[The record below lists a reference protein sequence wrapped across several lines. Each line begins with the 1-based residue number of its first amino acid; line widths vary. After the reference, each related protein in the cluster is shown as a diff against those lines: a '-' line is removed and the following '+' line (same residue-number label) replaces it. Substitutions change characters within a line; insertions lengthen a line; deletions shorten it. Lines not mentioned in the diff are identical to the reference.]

1 MAGLIEKILAFWG
14 YEKREAQ
21 SAKSMAESVLALLA
35 QGDPVPPKAG
45 RSSEEDFETGNA
57 AMGTF
62 MQDTAGLNPVVPF
75 ETLEFLT
82 KVALINPDL
91 NHATTNLINLANN
104 GHSLALDAASDAII
118 EKAHERLNERAQNLY
133 PRSAGIDGLI
143 NHYIAQIA
151 ITGAISSEDVVS
163 KKRDGVERVAMVPTQ
178 RIRFKYLDGEYK
190 PFQLLRDGKLIELNE
205 QTYSYYA
212 FRTAQNSPY
221 AIPLYLAAVENI
233 LAQRDMQTNLNFIMR
248 KFGLLGLVAL
258 TLKAQPKKPA
268 ESDGEHSARKE
279 RYLAQVLTAL
289 QKNFLQGLMVKFEDQ
304 TLEHHNITGEAS
316 GSKDVWDLN
325 EQQIASGM
333 GIDPMIIGR
342 VFSTTETFANVTYM
356 FSIRQANNIR
366 RLVKRRIEKTYRLD
380 LRLQGLE
387 LDDLSLQFEE
397 NPARDPQ
404 SESIAVQ
411 RKQRGIIEKV
421 KVGVISPDDGAQEL
435 GYENW
440 FDVKRLDV
448 ESGLVE
454 GPDLQRREPP
464 KRFLWNAG
472 LQRYRFVRP
481 RVFLAEDRGSQIVDR
496 KSLAAES
503 TVRKVLEDWSAK
515 YLKAIAPF
523 LGASAEEAGEV
534 LAGFVRR
541 SQRSDFVDEKDFAEQ
556 AFGVITSIYVD
567 AFRSTEA
574 QNALRDSVKV
584 IYEYYRLEDTSAFE
598 KVPKVTFTLDKI
610 DTRTLNF
617 VRGLDRH
624 YLSKFIFNADTER
637 QVLDWL
643 RQQWI
648 ENGEGLFGRTSREA
662 IRTFQ
667 ALAVDTLEPL
677 SEYQAQRIIN
687 TSVQRMR
694 TWAQIGQLDEA
705 EFSWAKVYNPE
716 PEAEICQAM
725 NGRLIPIGEAR
736 KAVDELS
743 KLTPEQYQKR
753 LQPITAEDIGRV
765 GIRAATRQGIAFP
778 PYHPNCKTRL
788 LATTEKGNESLGQR
802 AERMAFHR
810 NGFAKVD

>member
-104 GHSLALDAASDAII
+104 GHSLVLDAASDAII
-118 EKAHERLNERAQNLY
+118 AKAHARLNERAQNLY
-133 PRSAGIDGLI
+133 PRCAGIDGLI
-143 NHYIAQIA
+143 NHYLAQIA
-151 ITGAISSEDVVS
+151 VTGAISSEDMVS
-163 KKRDGVERVAMVPTQ
+163 KNRDGVERVVIVPTQ
-178 RIRFKYLDGEYK
+178 RIRFKYLNGEYK
-190 PFQLLRDGKLIELNE
+190 PHQLLRDGKLIELNE
-205 QTYSYYA
+205 QTYSYFA

-268 ESDGEHSARKE
+268 ESEGEHSARKE

-304 TLEHHNITGEAS
+304 TLEHHNITGEAR

-333 GIDPMIIGR
+333 GVDPTIIGR
-342 VFSTTETFANVTYM
+342 NYTSTETFANVTYM
-356 FSIRQANNIR
+356 FLIRQANNIR
-366 RLVKRRIEKTYRLD
+366 MLAKRRMEKTYRLD
-380 LRLQGLE
+380 LRLQGLQV
-387 LDDLSLQFEE
+387 DDLSLQFNE
-397 NPARDPQ
+397 NPARDPLAEAQ
-404 SESIAVQ
+404 ARETRERAIFA
-411 RKQRGIIEKV
+411 KV
-421 KVGVISPDDGAQEL
+421 NAGVIDPDTAAQEL

-440 FDVKRLDV
+440 FDPSRLAV
-448 ESGLVE
+448 SSNQSSVVSN
-454 GPDLQRREPP
+454 R
-464 KRFLWNAG
+464 KAFAWNAG
-472 LQRYRFVRP
+472 LQRYSFIRP
-481 RVFLAEDRGSQIVDR
+481 RVFLSEDRRSKIGDR

-503 TVRKVLEDWSAK
+503 TVRKILEEWSEK
-515 YLKAIAPF
+515 YLKAIAPYI
-523 LGASAEEAGEV
+523 GASVEQAAEV

-541 SQRSDFVDEKDFAEQ
+541 SSFSDFKDENDFAEQ

-567 AFRSTEA
+567 AFRSTES
-574 QNALRDSVKV
+574 QNALRESVKK

-598 KVPKVTFTLDKI
+598 KVPKVTFTLDTI
-610 DTRTLNF
+610 DTRTLKF

-624 YLSKFIFNADTER
+624 YLSKYIFNADTER

-694 TWAQIGQLDEA
+694 TWAQIGQMAEA
-705 EFSWAKVYNPE
+705 EFAWAKVYNPE

-753 LQPITAEDIGRV
+753 LQPITDEDIGRV
-765 GIRAATRQGIAFP
+765 GIRAATQQGIAFP

-788 LATTEKGNESLGQR
+788 LATTEKGDESLGRGMKFQ
-802 AERMAFHR
+802 R
-810 NGFAKVD
+810 NGKLHIETVD